1 MLIKCVAVLSEQPQR
16 GSARTG
22 REPQKTGNRA
32 RNGDRLAGGM
42 GRAHLA
48 ALEHGDLV
56 RCPGHPGGP
65 RSQGFMRRAVLAEAG
80 AHLQHLVEGG
90 RITLAADEEADEAA
104 AGSADRHDQP
114 EIFTL
119 TP

>member
-1 MLIKCVAVLSEQPQR
+1 
-16 GSARTG
+16 
-22 REPQKTGNRA
+22 
-32 RNGDRLAGGM
+32 
-42 GRAHLA
+42 
-48 ALEHGDLV
+48 
-56 RCPGHPGGP
+56 
-65 RSQGFMRRAVLAEAG
+65 MRRAVLAEAG